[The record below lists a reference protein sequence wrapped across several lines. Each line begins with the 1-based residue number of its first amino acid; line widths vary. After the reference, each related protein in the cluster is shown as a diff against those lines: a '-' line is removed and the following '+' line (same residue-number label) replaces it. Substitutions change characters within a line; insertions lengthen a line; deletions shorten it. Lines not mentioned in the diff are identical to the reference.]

1 MNMDD
6 VESFIKLNIVSLS
19 RDVITWKDT
28 AKIPDTALIY
38 DAVQYCVQVGIPS
51 AHTVVEALISYHA
64 MKFVVETGASTS

>member
-19 RDVITWKDT
+19 RDIIEWKDT
-28 AKIPDTALIY
+28 AKIPDTSLIY

-51 AHTVVEALISYHA
+51 AHAVVEALISYHA
-64 MKFVVETGASTS
+64 MKFVVEMGDSTS